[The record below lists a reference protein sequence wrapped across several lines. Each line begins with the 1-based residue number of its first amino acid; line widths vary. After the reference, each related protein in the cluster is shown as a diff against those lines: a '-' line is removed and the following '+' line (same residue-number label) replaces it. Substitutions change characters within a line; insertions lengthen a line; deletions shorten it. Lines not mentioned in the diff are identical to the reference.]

1 MKHFSLIEKHR
12 LEALVISLREDQ
24 RKTLQEIAEYI
35 KTEKGLAVS
44 REAVRNFLK
53 RHKKEDV

>member
-24 RKTLQEIAEYI
+24 RKTLQEIADYI
-35 KTEKGLAVS
+35 KQKRGLAVS

-53 RHKKEDV
+53 RHNKEDV